1 MDSQTDKPVF
11 LSLIQDETFINLVTE
26 AEGSDE
32 FLRELLNR
40 NPQNRES
47 IKYAFE
53 FIIFLFGNECWG
65 RIATKSL
72 LIAHLASRNYLTFQY
87 IISLCKV

>member
-53 FIIFLFGNECWG
+53 FIRVNMGNKTAMDAKDYNRILNNMNIRKSPINIFC
-65 RIATKSL
+65 
-72 LIAHLASRNYLTFQY
+72 
-87 IISLCKV
+87 V